1 MIPLAVVAGLAIA
14 GLVLTVFWKEIKDF
28 IIASVTKIRTV
39 IIPSAIVGFRTYLET
54 GSVARGFL
62 KAMQTFYT
70 RNTQG
75 QWQETVVTRTIPEK
89 DVPKDIKA
97 RAKNYTRVDITEDV
111 QKELKLEL
119 EA

>member
-1 MIPLAVVAGLAIA
+1 MIPLIAVAGLAVA
-14 GLVLTVFWKEIKDF
+14 GLVLSVFWKEIKDF
-28 IIASVTKIRTV
+28 IIASTSKIKTV

-75 QWQETVVTRTIPEK
+75 QWQETVVTRTISEK
-89 DVPKDIKA
+89 EVPKDIKA
-97 RAKNYTRVDITEDV
+97 KAKNHTRVDITEDV
-111 QKELKLEL
+111 QKELQLEI
-119 EA
+119 